1 LQSLKT
7 ILIQNKNNV
16 TSFTSPAIITPLD
29 RIFLKNR
36 FISLKNFKKFANNII
51 SSKVNLTLFECLTLI
66 YLKSIKN
73 IKKIDYHLI
82 EAGCGF
88 NKDSTNLFEMPRAQ
102 IITNLNVQH
111 KKLLKAKNINDICKI
126 KCGALSKKT
135 TIYIGKQKP
144 ETLKIIKKILKKNP
158 SKIFYYGR
166 DFNIKKINNSYIYT
180 DKKGKLKLK
189 NIKIY
194 SSGLIENLAIAIKV
208 ARDFKINNR
217 TILKAVTKIKLLGRL
232 QFIKKGNLRK
242 FLFKKEDLLLD
253 GCHSEEGI
261 LNHKK
266 FIKNINKPKYAIW
279 SLQKNRDP
287 EKYVRH
293 LKCFKKIVAIKIPE
307 EPNSCSAIQLKRI
320 AKNNGIECVTA
331 TNITSGIKTLSSKE
345 PKILSIIGS
354 LYTAGKVLN
363 LN

>member
-1 LQSLKT
+1 MKIQTTAQNKQAEKFYKKLQKKFSRKINLNLSRIKFAIKNEQIHIDQKLNQKVLNIIGSDGKNTVLQSLKT

-36 FISLKNFKKFANNII
+36 YISLKNFKKFANNII

-144 ETLKIIKKILKKNP
+144 ETLKIIKKIAEEHKKKLQGKKLATFV
-158 SKIFYYGR
+158 SSYV
-166 DFNIKKINNSYIYT
+166 KKIS
-180 DKKGKLKLK
+180 KGL
-189 NIKIY
+189 
-194 SSGLIENLAIAIKV
+194 S
-208 ARDFKINNR
+208 
-217 TILKAVTKIKLLGRL
+217 
-232 QFIKKGNLRK
+232 
-242 FLFKKEDLLLD
+242 
-253 GCHSEEGI
+253 
-261 LNHKK
+261 
-266 FIKNINKPKYAIW
+266 
-279 SLQKNRDP
+279 
-287 EKYVRH
+287 
-293 LKCFKKIVAIKIPE
+293 
-307 EPNSCSAIQLKRI
+307 KR
-320 AKNNGIECVTA
+320 
-331 TNITSGIKTLSSKE
+331 
-345 PKILSIIGS
+345 
-354 LYTAGKVLN
+354 
-363 LN
+363 